1 VKPHDN
7 EHSGGH
13 RRIYAGPP
21 WWAARAYGSRAARLT
36 ASTERRTSSAS
47 VDQLLTGRVSQTAI
61 CRAAH
66 RRDGICTISPAA
78 KVAIT

>member
-1 VKPHDN
+1 
-7 EHSGGH
+7 
-13 RRIYAGPP
+13 
-21 WWAARAYGSRAARLT
+21 
-36 ASTERRTSSAS
+36 